1 MSESLLEA
9 PERVLSTLNPDGT
22 RRWMRP
28 KAAMGRWWK
37 GRRVVAWVLM
47 VLFTAI
53 PWLRIGGEP
62 VMLFDV
68 VARDFVFFGVHFRP
82 TETLLLAF
90 LLFTIFFGIFLVTA
104 LLGRGWC
111 GWACPQ
117 TVYMEFLYR
126 PIERLCEGSHG
137 GRAKKDIPLWRRCLK
152 YAIFLVL
159 SLHLANT
166 FLSYFVGPQTVWA
179 WSLDWPSAHPA
190 GFAVVAVTVGLMM
203 FDFGFFREQMCT
215 LVCPYARLQSALLD
229 RDSVIIGY
237 DEGRGEPR
245 GKRRKGE
252 DAGHGDCI
260 DCKLCVAACPTGI
273 DIRDGLQLEC
283 IACAQ
288 CIDACDAVM
297 DKIEKPRGLIRYS
310 SQNALAGLPSKLL
323 RPRTMVYPAIV
334 MLTST
339 ALILGLA
346 GRDSAEVNLL
356 RVQGQPWRVQEETI
370 LNPLQIR
377 IDNKADEAR
386 SYTVEVLPPTVLS
399 TSQFPLTVPSRE
411 GRSVV
416 LLLSTPQSAFV
427 DGQARVSLVVSDG
440 VDFEQELD
448 HPLMGPLD
456 GRQGR

>member
-1 MSESLLEA
+1 
-9 PERVLSTLNPDGT
+9 
-22 RRWMRP
+22 
-28 KAAMGRWWK
+28 
-37 GRRVVAWVLM
+37 
-47 VLFTAI
+47 
-53 PWLRIGGEP
+53 
-62 VMLFDV
+62 
-68 VARDFVFFGVHFRP
+68 
-82 TETLLLAF
+82 
-90 LLFTIFFGIFLVTA
+90 
-104 LLGRGWC
+104 
-111 GWACPQ
+111 
-117 TVYMEFLYR
+117 
-126 PIERLCEGSHG
+126 
-137 GRAKKDIPLWRRCLK
+137 
-152 YAIFLVL
+152 
-159 SLHLANT
+159 
-166 FLSYFVGPQTVWA
+166 
-179 WSLDWPSAHPA
+179 
-190 GFAVVAVTVGLMM
+190 MM

-229 RDSVIIGY
+229 RDSVVIGY
-237 DEGRGEPR
+237 DGKRGEPR
-245 GKRRKGE
+245 GKRSKGE
-252 DAGHGDCI
+252 DSGHGDCI

-310 SQNALAGLPSKLL
+310 SQNALAGLPSKLV

-386 SYTVEVLPPTVLS
+386 SYSVEVLPPTVLS

-416 LLLSTPQSAFV
+416 LLLTTPRSAFEQ
-427 DGQARVSLVVSDG
+427 GQARVRLVVSDG

-448 HPLMGPLD
+448 HPSWARWTG
-456 GRQGR
+456 GRDDEGRHPVDVDARRAPDRDRGLRRLAGAGGARRPAPCRGRDALQGRPGLGPAPGGPRRARRPRLELQPGRGGGRRPAPDPGRRRWHAAHRPRRHCLRLP